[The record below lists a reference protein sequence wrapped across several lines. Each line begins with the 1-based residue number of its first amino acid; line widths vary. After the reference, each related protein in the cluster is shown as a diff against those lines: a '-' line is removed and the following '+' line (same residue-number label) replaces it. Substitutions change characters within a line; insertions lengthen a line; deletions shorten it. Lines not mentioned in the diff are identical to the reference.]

1 MKDAKRLANFLFEVG
16 TMRKLLRIHRQTLL
30 SDDISDN
37 IASHSYRV
45 AIIAWVIAKEEKADL
60 YKTLLMALLHDLD
73 EVRSN
78 DHNYVQKRYVKI
90 YKDEIRKEQFGT
102 LPFSDFK
109 ELADEY
115 EERNSLESKIVKD
128 ADLMDQI
135 LLLREYEWQGNRE
148 AVIWLYGKG
157 KETENAQVKN
167 LSLQSS
173 KKLAKAIYEVAP
185 SEWWEDIWT
194 NKNR

>member
-1 MKDAKRLANFLFEVG
+1 MKDTKRLANFLFEVG

-45 AIIAWVIAKEEKADL
+45 AIIAWVLAKAENADS
-60 YKTLLMALLHDLD
+60 YKTLAMALLHDMD

-102 LPFSDFK
+102 LPFPDFK

-115 EERNSLESKIVKD
+115 EERKSLESKIVKD

-157 KETENAQVKN
+157 KEKECEQVKN
-167 LSLQSS
+167 LNLASS
-173 KKLAKAIYEVAP
+173 RNLAKAIYETAP
-185 SEWWEDIWT
+185 SAWWEDLWT
-194 NKNR
+194 SKNR

>member
-1 MKDAKRLANFLFEVG
+1 
-16 TMRKLLRIHRQTLL
+16 MRKILRMHRQMLL

-45 AIIAWVIAKEEKADL
+45 AMIAWILAIEEGADL
-60 YKTLLMALLHDLD
+60 YKTLAMALLHDLD
-73 EVRSN
+73 EARSN

-102 LPFSDFK
+102 LPFPDFEK
-109 ELADEY
+109 FADEY
-115 EERNSLESKIVKD
+115 EERESLEAKIVKD
-128 ADLMDQI
+128 ADLIDQI

-157 KETENAQVKN
+157 KEKECEQVKN
-167 LSLQSS
+167 LKLVSS
-173 KKLAKAIYEVAP
+173 KKLAETIYNTGP
-185 SEWWEDIWT
+185 SDWWEDLWT
-194 NKNR
+194 SKNR